1 MADLYGQVQG
11 VIGRRAEYVTILM
24 GANDV
29 CASSEAGMT
38 DVGVF
43 RAQFEQALASL
54 TASLPTSRVFVSS
67 IPDIYQLFSLY
78 RYDLGANA
86 VWAIA
91 GICQS
96 MLA

>member
-1 MADLYGQVQG
+1 M
-11 VIGRRAEYVTILM
+11 
-24 GANDV
+24 
-29 CASSEAGMT
+29 
-38 DVGVF
+38 
-43 RAQFEQALASL
+43 
-54 TASLPTSRVFVSS
+54 FVSS
-67 IPDIYQLFSLY
+67 IPDIHQLFSLY